1 MWMMRGA
8 VAAALLTA
16 ALVSGS
22 PVAKAEGGSE
32 AVDVELVLAVDVS
45 LSIDENSY
53 RMQMKGY
60 ADAFRDPSVQQAI
73 SMGGMGRIAVAF
85 LQWSGYGTNKV
96 TIDWTVID
104 GPAAANEL
112 AAMLAESVRMPGGS
126 TSISGAIDKAVSMFE
141 GNGYD
146 SARRVIDISGDG
158 RNNNGRDPVTARQ
171 EAVARGVII
180 NGLPIAGGE
189 PGLEEY
195 YQNTVIGGP
204 GAFLVVA
211 HGFDDFGQ
219 AITKKLIAEIANVE
233 PDRIPNAIQH
243 ADDQRSDPSSML
255 ALN

>member
-8 VAAALLTA
+8 VAAALVTA
-16 ALVSGS
+16 ALVGGS
-22 PVAKAEGGSE
+22 PVARAEGGSE

-85 LQWSGYGTNKV
+85 LQWSGYGTHKV

-112 AAMLAESVRMPGGS
+112 AATLAEAVRMPGGS
-126 TSISGAIDKAVSMFE
+126 TSISGAIDKSLSMFQ

-158 RNNNGRDPVTARQ
+158 RNNNGRDPVTA
-171 EAVARGVII
+171 
-180 NGLPIAGGE
+180 
-189 PGLEEY
+189 
-195 YQNTVIGGP
+195 
-204 GAFLVVA
+204 
-211 HGFDDFGQ
+211 
-219 AITKKLIAEIANVE
+219 
-233 PDRIPNAIQH
+233 
-243 ADDQRSDPSSML
+243 
-255 ALN
+255 